1 MRQARDVKSVSL
13 REDGLTQ
20 ILASVVEEVK
30 LSISRD
36 ISGADLLYSLLNAP
50 WLKSLLK
57 VYERLQWYMRAPPSP
72 YFPFASSLSHQMMAD
87 LRGVAAPSSEA
98 RQLYKLL
105 RDPHLQAFLSAH
117 DIVAQKSYGPVLPPL
132 PNNLPD
138 DEEAF
143 RIVCLVKNNQPLGAT
158 IKRNEL
164 TGEIS
169 VARVIRGGLAERS
182 GLLYAGD
189 KIMEVNGQPVEGL
202 EAEQII
208 EILAQSQGTI
218 MFKVVPMSDRPV
230 NSQTLVYV
238 RAMIDYSPFQDPTI
252 PCADAGMAF
261 RKGDVLQIVDQ
272 TDALWWQGRNMPS
285 NSSCAGLIPSI
296 DLLRRRQREMW
307 WSQALQ
313 PGTCTP
319 HMVETAGFSRDSNG
333 PAVSILFRE
342 PNTTI
347 PLVRAFQPIK
357 LLLTD
362 ITNFI
367 FSMSCGPQVS
377 SVDKD
382 EDLDDACFEA
392 EEAECSRNSEGIY
405 LAGFRRSLRL
415 CQRKAR
421 RFRMQSCNARCLSS
435 CCSSLANPYEEM
447 VRYQRHPEDK
457 LRLIALMGPRSVD
470 INELRR
476 RLIAVDPKTYQ
487 GPIPHTTRPLK
498 CFEKSGREYH
508 FISRELFENMLYNH
522 RFLEYGEYKGHL
534 YGISISSIRNVLDSG
549 KICIVDIDP
558 HGLQAIRTHELKAYI
573 IFVKSPSTA
582 HMKQTR
588 AKAQIADIRPS
599 RNEDV
604 DEVEEAAKME
614 SFYCQFFDEVIVNNG
629 LQDSCLEL
637 LEAIRRAQKEPQWV
651 PASWIRPTVDSSAEK
666 LG

>member
-20 ILASVVEEVK
+20 ILATVVEEVK
-30 LSISRD
+30 LSVSRD
-36 ISGADLLYSLLNAP
+36 LSGADLLYSLLNAP

-57 VYERLQWYMRAPPSP
+57 VYERLQWHMRAPPSP
-72 YFPFASSLSHQMMAD
+72 YLPFASSLSHQVMAD
-87 LRGVAAPSSEA
+87 LRGVAAPSLEA
-98 RQLYKLL
+98 RQLYRLL

-117 DIVAQKSYGPVLPPL
+117 DIVAQKKYGPVLHPL

-169 VARVIRGGLAERS
+169 VARVIHGGLADRS

-202 EAEQII
+202 EPEQII

-218 MFKVVPMSDRPV
+218 TFKVVPMSDRPV
-230 NSQTLVYV
+230 SSQTLVYV
-238 RAMIDYSPFQDPTI
+238 RAMIDYSPLQDPAI
-252 PCADAGMAF
+252 PCVDAGMAF

-272 TDALWWQGRNMPS
+272 TDALWWQARNMPS

-313 PGTCTP
+313 PHTCTP
-319 HMVETAGFSRDSNG
+319 VLN
-333 PAVSILFRE
+333 
-342 PNTTI
+342 
-347 PLVRAFQPIK
+347 
-357 LLLTD
+357 
-362 ITNFI
+362 
-367 FSMSCGPQVS
+367 

-382 EDLDDACFEA
+382 EDLDDVCFEA

-421 RFRMQSCNARCLSS
+421 RSRMQACNARCLSS
-435 CCSSLANPYEEM
+435 CYSSLANPYEEM
-447 VRYQRHPEDK
+447 MRFQRQREDK
-457 LRLIALMGPRSVD
+457 PRLIVLMGPQSVD

-476 RLIAVDPKTYQ
+476 RLIAIDPKTYQ
-487 GPIPHTTRPLK
+487 GPVPHTTRPLK

-508 FISRELFENMLYNH
+508 FISRELFENMLYTH

-534 YGISISSIRNVLDSG
+534 YGVSITSIRNVLDSG
-549 KICIVDIDP
+549 KICVVDIDP

-573 IFVKSPSTA
+573 IFVKSPSA
-582 HMKQTR
+582 ARMKQTR
-588 AKAQIADIRPS
+588 AKAQNADIPPS
-599 RNEDV
+599 RNADINV
-604 DEVEEAAKME
+604 VEEAAKME

-629 LQDSCLEL
+629 VQDSCLEL
-637 LEAIRRAQKEPQWV
+637 LEAIRRAQEEPQWV
-651 PASWIRPTVDSSAEK
+651 PASWLRHTADC
-666 LG
+666 